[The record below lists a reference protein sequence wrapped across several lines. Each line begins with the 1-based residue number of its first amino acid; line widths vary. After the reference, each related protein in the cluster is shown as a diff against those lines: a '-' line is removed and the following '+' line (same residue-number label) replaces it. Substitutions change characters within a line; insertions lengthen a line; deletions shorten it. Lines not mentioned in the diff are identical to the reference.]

1 MEHPSASSVFK
12 YLKNQKFESTFSDPK
27 SSPIFCIFF
36 TKISD
41 WSASEPHVGDLHRA
55 DFFYGSNL
63 RNGSVLRCS
72 ILKKMQRFSAH

>member
-41 WSASEPHVGDLHRA
+41 WSASGRHFRDLYRA
-55 DFFYGSNL
+55 VSFYGSNL
-63 RNGSVLRCS
+63 ANGSVLTP
-72 ILKKMQRFSAH
+72 IA